1 MLEQNNTIVVAK
13 ILYNCDT
20 VYLSSPPFEVKR
32 GNLILVDT
40 SNGPEIASISGTIR
54 VKPDGT
60 QLSRI
65 IRQCTEEDLRIK
77 LENECKAQEAR
88 QLTVE
93 KIIKHNLEM
102 KLVSI
107 HYFFDDNKI
116 LFSFTAD
123 ERVDF
128 RELVKDLA
136 SVFKRRI
143 ELRQIGARD
152 EAKIV
157 KGTGICGRDFCCTA
171 IKNELQ
177 PVTIKMAKDQ
187 NLTLNSSKISG
198 ACGRLLCCLAYE
210 HTAYC
215 ETKKL
220 LPAEGSVIN
229 FEGQSMMLS
238 EINILKMQAT
248 LRTKENAQIQVPLDR
263 ILPADKLEQLRAVR
277 PVGSC
282 ADTADSAQE
291 PNGTSPSTRDA
302 VPGDP
307 RSAQAAG
314 ESQVPVG

>member
-1 MLEQNNTIVVAK
+1 MSEQNNAIVVAK

-20 VYLSSPPFEVKR
+20 VYLSSPPFDVKR
-32 GNLILVDT
+32 GNLILVET
-40 SNGPEIASISGTIR
+40 SNGPEIASVSGTIR
-54 VKPDGT
+54 AKPDGT
-60 QLSRI
+60 QLGKV
-65 IRQCTEEDLRIK
+65 IRQCTEEDLKVK
-77 LENECKAQEAR
+77 LDNERKASEAH
-88 QLTVE
+88 QLTIE
-93 KIIKHNLEM
+93 KIRKHNLEM

-220 LPAEGSVIN
+220 LPAEGSVMN
-229 FEGQSMMLS
+229 FEGQSVVLA
-238 EINILKMQAT
+238 EINIMKMRAT
-248 LRTKENAQIQVPLDR
+248 LRTKDDAQIHVPLDR
-263 ILPADKLEQLRAVR
+263 IISSDKLEQLRAAR
-277 PVGSC
+277 TVGSSP
-282 ADTADSAQE
+282 DTAGSGNE
-291 PNGTSPSTRDA
+291 PVETASVAHDA
-302 VPGDP
+302 MSGE
-307 RSAQAAG
+307 SQSGQAAG

>member
-1 MLEQNNTIVVAK
+1 MSEQNESIVVAK
-13 ILYNCDT
+13 VLYNCDT
-20 VYLSSPPFEVKR
+20 IYLTPPPFEVKR
-32 GNLILVDT
+32 GNLIIVET
-40 SNGPEIASISGTIR
+40 SNGPEIASVSGTTR

-60 QLSRI
+60 QLVKI
-65 IRQCTEEDLRIK
+65 LRQCSEEDLKVK
-77 LENECKAQEAR
+77 LENEHKSQEAYEP
-88 QLTVE
+88 TVE
-93 KIIKHNLEM
+93 KIRKHGLDM
-102 KLVSI
+102 KLVFI

-220 LPAEGSVIN
+220 LPAEGSVMN
-229 FEGQSMMLS
+229 FEGQTVVLS
-238 EINILKMQAT
+238 EVNILKMRAT
-248 LRTKENAQIQVPLDR
+248 LKTKEDAQIQVPLDR
-263 ILPADKLEQLRAVR
+263 IIPPDKLEQFRASRIAGACHETVDKD
-277 PVGSC
+277 PVQVGT
-282 ADTADSAQE
+282 AQEARDTADGE
-291 PNGTSPSTRDA
+291 SP
-302 VPGDP
+302 GG
-307 RSAQAAG
+307 QAAG
-314 ESQVPVG
+314 ENQVPVG